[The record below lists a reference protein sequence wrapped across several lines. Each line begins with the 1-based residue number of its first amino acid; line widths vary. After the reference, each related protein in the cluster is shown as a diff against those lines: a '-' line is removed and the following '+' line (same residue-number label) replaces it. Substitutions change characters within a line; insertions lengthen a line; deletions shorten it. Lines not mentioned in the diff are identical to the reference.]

1 VTPPSTLRAGL
12 LAFLTAFITLFVQIL
27 VHRIVSAKLVNN
39 FAFLVI
45 SLTMLG
51 FACSGVILSR
61 WLPRFLEDLGE
72 ALCICAVL
80 FTATLVGATCV
91 FYRIDPGTAYAVLRP
106 GFVVSFF
113 EWLPFALLFAIP
125 FVFCGL
131 ILGTLL
137 SAPQFSARSVYA
149 SDLAGSALGAFA
161 VIPAIRYV
169 GVETSLL
176 AAAGTLLVGTP
187 LLVSARRGGTRLAL
201 GLSVIG
207 LLIAATQEER
217 VFHMRY
223 PSESALS
230 FTQLPGSRWKLE
242 LMVWDPV
249 ARIEVMRMP
258 PPDADRDPYPCLIG
272 GNARFL
278 SRFKRLL
285 TQNNYAFTY
294 AVDYDGK
301 RDSLTGIE
309 ETIYSAAYEASSVTN
324 PNVCVIGVGGGF
336 DILTALNFDASRVT
350 GVEINS
356 ATVDILTR
364 YYRDYFRHWVD
375 DPRLRLVGGEGRHF
389 LATHPDRFDVLQL
402 SGVDSYSG
410 TAAAAHVFSENY
422 LYTAE
427 AFDLYLSR
435 LTDSGIINMMRLEY
449 KPPREMLRALVTAVG
464 ALRRAGSPRPA
475 EHVIMLTAAAR
486 NFTALLVK
494 KTPFTQ
500 AEERRVAEWAQKS
513 PYFSVSASPSVNAER
528 ANIYQLFLS
537 LGDPRLEILFR
548 QAYPFDVSPAEDDRP
563 FFFRYS
569 RWNHL
574 WSSRPG
580 VEASVP
586 IMEVSV
592 LMLLAVIG
600 VVGALCVLL
609 PLGLFAIRGL
619 RTAEAGR
626 FGVFFASIGIGYMA
640 IEMALLQKFGLFLGH
655 PNYALSVVLAALL
668 LATGV
673 GSLLSERILQSL
685 GQIRLVAYVLTLL
698 ILIEYGFVF
707 SRLPSLVA
715 WPFALKVMTV
725 FALVSPIGVCLG
737 TFMPSALEHLKVR
750 APGYAPWAWGINGI
764 FSVLAPVIS
773 VGFSM
778 TWGINALLLAAIP
791 VYLVAGFAFPDSASA
806 RGRS

>member
-1 VTPPSTLRAGL
+1 VKPPSALRASL
-12 LAFLTAFITLFVQIL
+12 LAFLTAFTTLFVQIL

-72 ALCICAVL
+72 AVCICAVL
-80 FTATLVGATCV
+80 FTATLVGASYI
-91 FYRIDPGTAYAVLRP
+91 FYRIDAGAFFAVLRP

-113 EWLPFALLFAIP
+113 EWLPFALLFAVP

-131 ILGTLL
+131 MLGALL
-137 SAPQFSARSVYA
+137 SSPHFPARRVYA
-149 SDLAGSALGAFA
+149 FDLAGSALGAFA
-161 VIPAIRYV
+161 VIPTIRYT

-176 AAAGTLLVGTP
+176 AAAGLFLVGTS
-187 LLVSARRGGTRLAL
+187 LLVPPRRGGTRFAL
-201 GLSVIG
+201 GLSLIG
-207 LLIAATQEER
+207 LLVAGTQEER

-223 PSESALS
+223 PAESVLVA
-230 FTQLPGSRWKLE
+230 TELPGSPWKLE
-242 LMVWDPV
+242 FKAWDPI
-249 ARIEVMRMP
+249 AHIEVTRIP
-258 PPDADRDPYPCLIG
+258 PPNPESQPYPCLIG
-272 GNARFL
+272 QNSRFL
-278 SRFKRLL
+278 DRFKRIL
-285 TQNNYAFTY
+285 TQNNHAFTY

-301 RDSLTGIE
+301 RDSLNGIE
-309 ETIYSAAYEASSVTN
+309 ETIYSAAYQATSVTN
-324 PNVCVIGVGGGF
+324 PRVCIIGVGGGF
-336 DILTALNFDASRVT
+336 DVLNALYFDASSVI

-364 YYRDYFRHWVD
+364 HYRDYFRHWVD
-375 DPRLRLVGGEGRHF
+375 DPRLRLVRGEGRHF
-389 LATHPDRFDVLQL
+389 LATHPDRFDVIQL

-427 AFDLYLSR
+427 AFDLYLAR
-435 LTDSGIINMMRLEY
+435 LTESGIINMMRGELN
-449 KPPREMLRALVTAVG
+449 PPREMLRALVTAVA

-475 EHVIMLTAAAR
+475 DHILTVTAATG

-494 KTPFTQ
+494 KTPFTLVEQ
-500 AEERRVAEWAQKS
+500 RRLAEWAQRS
-513 PYFSVSASPSVNAER
+513 PYFGVSASPSLNDQR
-528 ANIYQLFLS
+528 ANAYQMFLS
-537 LGDPRLEILFR
+537 LGDPRLEAAFSR
-548 QAYPFDVSPAEDDRP
+548 AYPFDVSPSEDDRP
-563 FFFRYS
+563 FFFRFS
-569 RWNHL
+569 QWNHL
-574 WSSRPG
+574 WASQPLVR
-580 VEASVP
+580 ASVP

-592 LMLLAVIG
+592 LALLAVIG
-600 VVGALCVLL
+600 VVAAVCVVVPLRL
-609 PLGLFAIRGL
+609 FARQGLQTPDAWRLGL
-619 RTAEAGR
+619 
-626 FGVFFASIGIGYMA
+626 FFASIGIGYMA

-673 GSLLSERILQSL
+673 GSLFSERTLRAL
-685 GQIRLVAYVLTLL
+685 GQVRFVGYILAFL
-698 ILIEYGFVF
+698 IFVEYGFVF

-715 WPFALKVMTV
+715 WPFALKVVTV

-737 TFMPSALEHLKVR
+737 TFMPSALERLKTR
-750 APGYAPWAWGINGI
+750 APGYAPWAWGINGV

-791 VYLVAGFAFPDSASA
+791 VYLVAGFAFPDAANA
-806 RGRS
+806 RG